1 MTIYHDTNQPWQEMI
16 ENMVVIRILVKAIVR
31 SRFMQCLGLFAI
43 SLLHYN
49 FAFCFFVPWGIAGR
63 PSSRVEKRRIPS
75 EGRTAARPAMP
86 LNLTAVGRA
95 ENQEKAVE
103 GGSVGVDRRVGGA
116 TDERRRERGRRNG
129 MNVSDNDGAKE
140 VAPLFCCFSSFFVNV
155 EITRNGLLSKGI
167 SYLGLRLK
175 FSLAT
180 PSLDGSALYMAI
192 ISADR
197 SHGRESSLRYEKER
211 GRDNWVTTSL
221 VPST

>member
-155 EITRNGLLSKGI
+155 EITRNGLLSK
-167 SYLGLRLK
+167 LGSSAQTLPSDSILGRLSTLYGNYICRSIPREEKAPLRK
-175 FSLAT
+175 
-180 PSLDGSALYMAI
+180 
-192 ISADR
+192 
-197 SHGRESSLRYEKER
+197 REGQR
-211 GRDNWVTTSL
+211 
-221 VPST
+221 